1 MSIKN
6 RLLKTSESHPIP
18 FPDDSLHHAFQ
29 ETSMATIAAALLRLA
44 TDRVVRSELPAIHE
58 HERKFREATG
68 RGDPWAQESLLVNLY
83 SHLHTAGS
91 LYSPSER
98 MLLSRRDGYSCHAG
112 GLSPLIKAG
121 PFITPDSVVVDLG
134 AGNGLQ
140 GLLLQCISPHRK
152 TLQVELSS
160 EMIRT
165 GRLFQEALGIG
176 ADRVEWI
183 HDDIVNV
190 SIEAADIV
198 YLYRPARTSLNGR
211 EFYRAI
217 ARKLASVPKPLMVF
231 SIADCLGQ
239 FLDKRFSLF
248 FTDGHLTCFSKR

>member
-6 RLLKTSESHPIP
+6 HFLKTSESQPIP
-18 FPDDSLHHAFQ
+18 LPDDSPNHAFQ
-29 ETSMATIAAALLRLA
+29 ETPMATIAEALLTLA
-44 TDRVVRSELPAIHE
+44 TSRVICSELPGIYTHV
-58 HERKFREATG
+58 RNLREAMG
-68 RGDPWAQESLLVNLY
+68 RADSLTQETLLVNLY
-83 SHLHTAGS
+83 ASLHTAGS

-98 MLLSRRDGYSCHAG
+98 VLLSKRAGYSCHAG
-112 GLSPLIKAG
+112 GLSPLIRAE

-140 GLLLQCISPHRK
+140 GLLLQCLSPHRR

-160 EMIRT
+160 EMIRI
-165 GRLFQEALGIG
+165 GRLFQEALGIS

-183 HDDIVNV
+183 HDDLVNV
-190 SIEAADIV
+190 SVEAADIV
-198 YLYRPARTSLNGR
+198 YLYRPARTSPDGR
-211 EFYRAI
+211 ELYRTI

-231 SIADCLGQ
+231 SVADCLGQ
-239 FLDKRFSLF
+239 FLNEQFSLF

>member
-1 MSIKN
+1 MNSMKHF
-6 RLLKTSESHPIP
+6 LKTSEYLPAP
-18 FPDDSLHHAFQ
+18 LPVDSLHHACQ
-29 ETSMATIAAALLRLA
+29 ETLMATIAAALLTLA
-44 TDRVVRSELPAIHE
+44 TDRVVCSELPGIYTHA
-58 HERKFREATG
+58 RNFREAMG
-68 RGDPWAQESLLVNLY
+68 RADPLTQESLLVNLY
-83 SHLHTAGS
+83 ARLHTAGS

-98 MLLSRRDGYSCHAG
+98 TLLSRRDGYSCHAG
-112 GLSPLIKAG
+112 GLAPLLKAES
-121 PFITPDSVVVDLG
+121 FIRPDSVVVDLG

-140 GLLLQCISPHRK
+140 GLLLQSLSPHRK

-165 GRLFQEALGIG
+165 GRIFQEVLGIS

-190 SIEAADIV
+190 SLETADIV
-198 YLYRPARTSLNGR
+198 YLYRPARSSPNGR
-211 EFYRAI
+211 ELYRAI
-217 ARKLASVPKPLMVF
+217 ARKLASVPKPLTVF

-239 FLDKRFSLF
+239 FLDERFSLF